1 MIARCLLIL
10 VRSRAIDCPFLTIG
24 WKNMSKEQTLPA
36 APLPPDTLNT
46 VLEDFYQNGVTIV
59 RNVLSREECKRIV
72 ARVDEIFAEP
82 YFMQMRN
89 VKGSR
94 QDGKDPIVVHRLFE
108 CDLMFRDLLVREP
121 IISIAETVLGEHC
134 HCIAQ
139 GCILNRK
146 DLGIN
151 RFHIDDGVEFPITPE
166 MDRHDPR
173 LRMPVL
179 RMSVQIALS
188 DQDEVKYGPSQFVP
202 GSHYSGRQ
210 PDDPEHPTFDGKE
223 PVSLLMKAGDL
234 YLLNG
239 QTWHRGAP
247 NQTDRVRYLFH
258 QVYGQRFVAQRFWP
272 YLNYRMPD
280 YVLEGADERLLRV
293 LGKHPE
299 MAYG

>member
-1 MIARCLLIL
+1 M
-10 VRSRAIDCPFLTIG
+10 D
-24 WKNMSKEQTLPA
+24 KEQALPA
-36 APLPPDTLNT
+36 KPLPRDVLNV
-46 VLEDFYQNGVTIV
+46 VLTDFYQNGATII
-59 RNVLSREECKRIV
+59 RNVLSREECERIV
-72 ARVDEIFAEP
+72 TRVDEIFAEP

-89 VKGSR
+89 VKDTR
-94 QDGKDPIVVHRLFE
+94 QDDKVPIVVHRLFE
-108 CDLMFRDLLVREP
+108 CDLTFRDLLVREP
-121 IISIAETVLGEHC
+121 IISIAESVLGEHC

-151 RFHIDDGVEFPITPE
+151 RFHVDDGIEFPITPE
-166 MDRHDPR
+166 MERHDPS

-179 RMSVQIALS
+179 RMSVQIALT
-188 DQDEVKYGPSQFVP
+188 DQDDVKYGPSQFVP

-210 PDDPEHPTFDGKE
+210 PNDPEFPTFEGKK
-223 PVSLLMKAGDL
+223 PISLLMKAGGL

-272 YLNYRMPD
+272 YLNYRMSD
-280 YVLEGADERLLRV
+280 HVLEGADERLLRV

>member
-1 MIARCLLIL
+1 
-10 VRSRAIDCPFLTIG
+10 
-24 WKNMSKEQTLPA
+24 MSNAQTLPA
-36 APLPPDTLNT
+36 EPLSQKELNPI
-46 VLEDFYQNGVTIV
+46 LDDFYQNGVTII
-59 RNVLSREECKRIV
+59 RNVLSHDECRRIV
-72 ARVDEIFAEP
+72 TRIDEIFAEP
-82 YFMQMRN
+82 YFLQMRN
-89 VKGSR
+89 VKATR
-94 QDGKDPIVVHRLFE
+94 QDGKDPIVIHRLFE
-108 CDLMFRDLLVREP
+108 CDYLFRDLLVREP

-151 RFHIDDGVEFPITPE
+151 RFHIDDCVEFPITPE

-179 RMSVQIALS
+179 RMSVQIALT
-188 DQDEVKYGPSQFVP
+188 DQNEVKYGPSEFVP

-210 PDDPEHPTFDGKE
+210 PDDPDNPTFEGKK
-223 PVSLLMKAGDL
+223 PVSLLMNAGDL

-272 YLNYRMPD
+272 YLNYRIPD
-280 YVLEGADERLLRV
+280 YVLDGADERLLRI

>member
-1 MIARCLLIL
+1 MNKAVL
-10 VRSRAIDCPFLTIG
+10 
-24 WKNMSKEQTLPA
+24 A
-36 APLPPDTLNT
+36 AEPLAADALQPIFD
-46 VLEDFYQNGVTIV
+46 DFYGQGATIV
-59 RNVLSREECKRIV
+59 RNVLPPDLCQRMVE
-72 ARVDEIFAEP
+72 RVDEIFAEP
-82 YFMQMRN
+82 YFEQMRN
-89 VKGSR
+89 VKATREEGV
-94 QDGKDPIVVHRLFE
+94 DPIVVHRLFE

-121 IISIAETVLGEHC
+121 IIGIAEAVLGENC

-139 GCILNRK
+139 GCILNRR
-146 DLGIN
+146 DRGIN
-151 RFHIDDGVEFPITPE
+151 RFHLDDVVEFPIAPGME
-166 MDRHDPR
+166 RHDPR

-179 RMSVQIALS
+179 RMSVQIALT
-188 DQDEVKYGPSQFVP
+188 DQDEVEYGPSQFVP
-202 GSHYSGRQ
+202 GSHYAGRQ
-210 PDDPEHPTFDGKE
+210 PDETEMPSFEGRE
-223 PVSLLMKAGDL
+223 PVSLLMQAGDL

-280 YVLEGADERLLRV
+280 YVLEGADQRLLRV

>member
-1 MIARCLLIL
+1 MAEER
-10 VRSRAIDCPFLTIG
+10 
-24 WKNMSKEQTLPA
+24 TLPA
-36 APLPPDTLNT
+36 EPLASDAMKY
-46 VLEDFYQNGVTIV
+46 VLEDFYENGAAIV
-59 RNVLSREECKRIV
+59 RSVLSSEECGRIIT
-72 ARVDEIFAEP
+72 RLDEIFAEP

-89 VKGSR
+89 VEDPR
-94 QDGKDPIVVHRLFE
+94 QNGKAPIVIHRLFE

-121 IISIAETVLGEHC
+121 IISIAERVLGEHC

-166 MDRHDPR
+166 MERHDPR
-173 LRMPVL
+173 LQMPVL
-179 RMSVQIALS
+179 RMSVQIALT
-188 DQDEVKYGPSQFVP
+188 DQDDVKYGPSQFVP

-210 PDDPEHPTFDGKE
+210 PDNSEHPTFEGKS
-223 PVSLLMKAGDL
+223 PISLLMKAGDL

-247 NQTDRVRYLFH
+247 NQSDRVRYLFH

-280 YVLEGADERLLRV
+280 YVLEGADERLLRI

>member
-1 MIARCLLIL
+1 M
-10 VRSRAIDCPFLTIG
+10 D
-24 WKNMSKEQTLPA
+24 KEQALPA
-36 APLPPDTLNT
+36 KPLPRDVLNV
-46 VLEDFYQNGVTIV
+46 VLTDFYQNGATII
-59 RNVLSREECKRIV
+59 RNVLSREECDRIV
-72 ARVDEIFAEP
+72 TRVDEIFAEP

-89 VKGSR
+89 VKDTR
-94 QDGKDPIVVHRLFE
+94 QDDKVPIVVHRLFE

-121 IISIAETVLGEHC
+121 IISIAESVLGEHC

-151 RFHIDDGVEFPITPE
+151 RFHVDDGIEFPIAPE
-166 MDRHDPR
+166 MERHDPR

-179 RMSVQIALS
+179 RMSVQIALT
-188 DQDEVKYGPSQFVP
+188 DQDDVKYGPSQFVP

-210 PDDPEHPTFDGKE
+210 PNDPEFPTFDGKK
-223 PVSLLMKAGDL
+223 PISLLMKAGDL

-239 QTWHRGAP
+239 QTWHQGAP

-272 YLNYRMPD
+272 YLNYRMSD
-280 YVLEGADERLLRV
+280 HVLEGADERLLRV

>member
-1 MIARCLLIL
+1 M
-10 VRSRAIDCPFLTIG
+10 
-24 WKNMSKEQTLPA
+24 MS
-36 APLPPDTLNT
+36 NT
-46 VLEDFYQNGVTIV
+46 V
-59 RNVLSREECKRIV
+59 
-72 ARVDEIFAEP
+72 
-82 YFMQMRN
+82 
-89 VKGSR
+89 
-94 QDGKDPIVVHRLFE
+94 
-108 CDLMFRDLLVREP
+108 
-121 IISIAETVLGEHC
+121 
-134 HCIAQ
+134 
-139 GCILNRK
+139 
-146 DLGIN
+146 
-151 RFHIDDGVEFPITPE
+151 
-166 MDRHDPR
+166 
-173 LRMPVL
+173 
-179 RMSVQIALS
+179 
-188 DQDEVKYGPSQFVP
+188 KYASQFVP

-210 PDDPEHPTFDGKE
+210 PDDSEHPTFDGKA

>member
-1 MIARCLLIL
+1 M
-10 VRSRAIDCPFLTIG
+10 VEERA
-24 WKNMSKEQTLPA
+24 LPTT
-36 APLPPDTLNT
+36 PLPPDTLDT
-46 VLEDFYQNGVTIV
+46 VLEDFYRNGVTII
-59 RNVLSREECKRIV
+59 RNVLSREECERIV
-72 ARVDEIFAEP
+72 ARVDEIFTEP
-82 YFMQMRN
+82 YFTQMRN
-89 VKGSR
+89 VKGDR
-94 QDGKDPIVVHRLFE
+94 HAGKDPIVVHRLFE

-151 RFHIDDGVEFPITPE
+151 RFHVDDGIEFPIPPE

-173 LRMPVL
+173 LQMPVL
-179 RMSVQIALS
+179 RMSVQIALT
-188 DQDEVKYGPSQFVP
+188 DQDDVKYGPSQFVP

-210 PDDPEHPTFDGKE
+210 PSDPEDPTFEGRG
-223 PVSLLMKAGDL
+223 PTSLLMKAGDL

-247 NQTDRVRYLFH
+247 NQTNRVRYLFH

-280 YVLEGADERLLRV
+280 YILEGADERLLRV

>member
-1 MIARCLLIL
+1 M
-10 VRSRAIDCPFLTIG
+10 V
-24 WKNMSKEQTLPA
+24 KQQTLPA
-36 APLPPDTLNT
+36 EPLPLDTLNA

-59 RNVLSREECKRIV
+59 RNVLSRETCERIV
-72 ARVDEIFAEP
+72 ARLDEIFAEP

-210 PDDPEHPTFDGKE
+210 PEDPEHPTFEGKE
-223 PVSLLMKAGDL
+223 PVFAAHESRGSLS
-234 YLLNG
+234 
-239 QTWHRGAP
+239 T
-247 NQTDRVRYLFH
+247 
-258 QVYGQRFVAQRFWP
+258 QRANVASRRAKPDGSRALPVPPSLRTTLRRTAVLALPQLP
-272 YLNYRMPD
+272 Y
-280 YVLEGADERLLRV
+280 A
-293 LGKHPE
+293 
-299 MAYG
+299 

>member
-1 MIARCLLIL
+1 
-10 VRSRAIDCPFLTIG
+10 
-24 WKNMSKEQTLPA
+24 
-36 APLPPDTLNT
+36 
-46 VLEDFYQNGVTIV
+46 
-59 RNVLSREECKRIV
+59 
-72 ARVDEIFAEP
+72 
-82 YFMQMRN
+82 
-89 VKGSR
+89 
-94 QDGKDPIVVHRLFE
+94 
-108 CDLMFRDLLVREP
+108 MFRGLLVREP
-121 IISIAETVLGEHC
+121 IISIAETVLGSHC

-151 RFHIDDGVEFPITPE
+151 RFHVDDGIEFPITAE

-173 LRMPVL
+173 MQMPVL
-179 RMSVQIALS
+179 RMSVQIALT
-188 DQDEVKYGPSQFVP
+188 DQDDVKYGPSQFVP

-210 PDDPEHPTFDGKE
+210 PEDPEHPTFEGKG
-223 PVSLLMKAGDL
+223 PVSLLMKTGDL

-247 NQTDRVRYLFH
+247 NQTDQVRYLFH

>member
-1 MIARCLLIL
+1 M
-10 VRSRAIDCPFLTIG
+10 D
-24 WKNMSKEQTLPA
+24 KEQALPA
-36 APLPPDTLNT
+36 KPLPRDVLNV
-46 VLEDFYQNGVTIV
+46 VLTDFYQNGATII
-59 RNVLSREECKRIV
+59 RNVLSREECERIV
-72 ARVDEIFAEP
+72 TRVDEIFAEP

-89 VKGSR
+89 VKDTR
-94 QDGKDPIVVHRLFE
+94 QDDKVPIVVHRLFE
-108 CDLMFRDLLVREP
+108 CDLTFRDLLVREP
-121 IISIAETVLGEHC
+121 IISIAESVLGEHC

-151 RFHIDDGVEFPITPE
+151 RFHVDDGIEFPITPE
-166 MDRHDPR
+166 MKRHDPS
-173 LRMPVL
+173 LRRPVL
-179 RMSVQIALS
+179 RMSVQIALT
-188 DQDEVKYGPSQFVP
+188 DQDDVKYGPSQFVP

-210 PDDPEHPTFDGKE
+210 PNDPEFPTFEGKK

-272 YLNYRMPD
+272 YLNYRMSD
-280 YVLEGADERLLRV
+280 HVLEGADERLLRV

>member
-1 MIARCLLIL
+1 M
-10 VRSRAIDCPFLTIG
+10 DT
-24 WKNMSKEQTLPA
+24 KEQALPA
-36 APLPPDTLNT
+36 EPLPPDTLNAI
-46 VLEDFYQNGVTIV
+46 LKDFYQNGVTIV
-59 RNVLSREECKRIV
+59 RNVLSREECERIV

-82 YFMQMRN
+82 YFMEMRN

-94 QDGKDPIVVHRLFE
+94 QDGKAPIVVHRLFE

-121 IISIAETVLGEHC
+121 IISIAESVLGEHC

-166 MDRHDPR
+166 MERHDPR

-179 RMSVQIALS
+179 RMSVQIALT

-210 PDDPEHPTFDGKE
+210 PDDPEYPTFDGKP

-247 NQTDRVRYLFH
+247 NQSDRIRYLFH